1 LPRRCPLRHQH
12 GQTLTEFALVLPLLL
27 FLLLAILQLG
37 IAFNNYISLTEA
49 VRVGARKG
57 AVARQLSDPE
67 AAVAAEVRD
76 SAAELKA
83 ADVDVTVTSS
93 WARGEDVTVT
103 ATYPYSINLLG
114 VVVKSGELTSKA
126 KERVE

>member
-1 LPRRCPLRHQH
+1 M
-12 GQTLTEFALVLPLLL
+12 
-27 FLLLAILQLG
+27 LLAILQLG

-76 SAAELKA
+76 AAAELKA
-83 ADVDVTVTSS
+83 KDVDVTVSSS

>member
-1 LPRRCPLRHQH
+1 M
-12 GQTLTEFALVLPLLL
+12 
-27 FLLLAILQLG
+27 LLAILQLG

-67 AAVAAEVRD
+67 SAVAAEVRAA
-76 SAAELKA
+76 AAELKA
-83 ADVDVTVTSS
+83 KDVDVTVSSS